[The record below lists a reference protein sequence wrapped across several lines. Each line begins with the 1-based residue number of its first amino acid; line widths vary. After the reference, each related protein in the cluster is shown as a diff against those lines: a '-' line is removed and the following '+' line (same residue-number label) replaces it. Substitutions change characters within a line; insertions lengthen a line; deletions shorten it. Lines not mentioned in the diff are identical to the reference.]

1 MPKLKPATAALLAL
15 LLAACASTPAS
26 RIEKNPSAFAQ
37 LTPEQQE
44 KVRAG
49 QIAIGFDANAT
60 RLALGEPDRILQKTT
75 AAGESE
81 IWQYVDVYTYPTG
94 PCYGAFFRYGL
105 PSYCFAGYYGAP
117 VQETKERMR
126 VSFEGGKVVSIEKEK

>member
-1 MPKLKPATAALLAL
+1 MPHVKLAPAVLLAL

-26 RIEKNPSAFAQ
+26 RIEKDPASFTQ

-49 QIAIGFDANAT
+49 QVAVGFDAAAT
-60 RLALGEPDRILQKTT
+60 RLALGEPDRVLQKTT
-75 AAGESE
+75 AAGETE
-81 IWQYVDVYTYPTG
+81 IWQYVDVYTYPSG

-117 VQETKERMR
+117 AQETKERMR
-126 VSFEGGKVVSIEKEK
+126 VSFEGGKVVSVEKEK

>member
-1 MPKLKPATAALLAL
+1 MPNRKPITIALLAL
-15 LLAACASTPAS
+15 LLAACASTPAT
-26 RIEKNPSAFAQ
+26 RIEKNPGAFAQ

-49 QIAIGFDANAT
+49 QIAIGFDASAT

-75 AAGESE
+75 SAGETE

>member
-1 MPKLKPATAALLAL
+1 MPNRKPITIALLAL
-15 LLAACASTPAS
+15 LLAACASTPAT
-26 RIEKNPSAFAQ
+26 RIEKNPAAFAQ

-49 QIAIGFDANAT
+49 QIGIGFDTGAT

-75 AAGESE
+75 AAGETE

-126 VSFEGGKVVSIEKEK
+126 VSFEAGKVVSIEKEK

>member
-1 MPKLKPATAALLAL
+1 MQNLKPATVALLAL
-15 LLAACASTPAS
+15 ALVACASTPAT
-26 RIEKNPSAFAQ
+26 RIEKNPDAFAQ

-49 QIAIGFDANAT
+49 QIAIGFDASAT

-75 AAGESE
+75 AAGETE

-94 PCYGAFFRYGL
+94 PCL
-105 PSYCFAGYYGAP
+105 SL
-117 VQETKERMR
+117 
-126 VSFEGGKVVSIEKEK
+126 IHI